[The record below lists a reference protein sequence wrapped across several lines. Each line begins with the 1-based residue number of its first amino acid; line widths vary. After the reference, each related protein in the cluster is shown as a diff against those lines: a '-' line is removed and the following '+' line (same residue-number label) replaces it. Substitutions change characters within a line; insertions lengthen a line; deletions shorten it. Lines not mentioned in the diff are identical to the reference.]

1 MVIFVYF
8 LVFGAAIGMG
18 MVKPLLPLYLRGLGA
33 SAFEVGLLVSGFML
47 ARSISS
53 LLIGALSD
61 RFGRKPFIVAGLLG
75 LSLSTLSLVF
85 IPNPHLVVL
94 MRTLQ
99 GFFAGAV
106 WPQLQ
111 ILVGEAS
118 KRSFRSR
125 AIGIYFIIGSLGM
138 GIGSGLASLVLSLV
152 TRYRSI
158 PEQDAVKWVFVIAA
172 FIVLFSMVFIRE
184 GKREGGTE
192 KTSEGGFS
200 LGAWIYVFG
209 FFMGFILGLYN
220 SIFLLH
226 LKEFFGFNMRG
237 VALLMFLF
245 GLGGIFFTYLL
256 SHLADKLDGMWV
268 LRGIVAVAAFSSL
281 FLPLTRSLT
290 VSLVLAFLILCT
302 MRGFLPVSRSIVIS
316 SGGRKGTKVGAL
328 NSVSNLGSVIS
339 PLIGGFAYDKLRLFG
354 SRISIFLLLGA
365 LILVVL
371 VFEVAGSFVRK
382 TPEPL

>member
-8 LVFGAAIGMG
+8 LVFGAAIGTG

-61 RFGRKPFIVAGLLG
+61 RIGRTPFIVMGLLG
-75 LSLSTLSLVF
+75 LSLSTFVLVF

-94 MRTLQ
+94 VRTLQ

-172 FIVLFSMVFIRE
+172 FVVLLSMAFIRE
-184 GKREGGTE
+184 GKGERVKEKSTEGT
-192 KTSEGGFS
+192 FR

-245 GLGGIFFTYLL
+245 GLGGITFTYLL
-256 SHLADKLDGMWV
+256 SHMADKLDGMWV

-290 VSLVLAFLILCT
+290 VSLILAFFILCA

-316 SGGRKGTKVGAL
+316 SGGKKGTKVGAL
-328 NSVSNLGSVIS
+328 NSVSNLGSVVS
-339 PLIGGFAYDKLRLFG
+339 PLIGGYAYDRLRIFG
-354 SRISIFLLLGA
+354 SRISIFLLLGV
-365 LILVVL
+365 LILVILTV
-371 VFEVAGSFVRK
+371 EVVGSLSRR
-382 TPEPL
+382 